1 MASIGGKFAKI
12 MYGSNIVAGMGTFSI
27 TGFTP
32 DIVEDTAFGDTVK
45 KFVNA
50 GIGDAGKVTFSGNFD
65 PADANGQDVLNTLC
79 ATGTGV
85 NCLYFYISTSC
96 FYRVAAGGSIF
107 ITKAGDVTINKAGL
121 GTCSFEGQVSGKAM
135 ERVGTYSAA

>member
-1 MASIGGKFAKI
+1 MASIGGKFSKI
-12 MYGSNIVAGMGTFSI
+12 LYGSSLVAGMGTFSI
-27 TGFTP
+27 SGFTP

-65 PADANGQDVLNTLC
+65 PADTAGQDALNTLC
-79 ATGTGV
+79 ANGTGV
-85 NCLYFYISTSC
+85 DSLYFYISTSC
-96 FYRVAAGGSIF
+96 FYRVASGGLIF
-107 ITKAGDVTINKAGL
+107 ITKNGMPTINKSGL
-121 GTCSFEGQVSGKAM
+121 GTCGFEGQVSAKAM